1 VSAQLI
7 DAQAWLGSGRP
18 AIVVSVVA
26 AQGST
31 PRTHGT
37 CMIVGE
43 HRVIGTI
50 GGGHLEDTAIRLAR
64 EQLRLSA
71 SSSFEQQ
78 WALGPSLG
86 QCCGGVMRLRFE
98 TLEAQVLARWPESPL
113 RFKVQLY
120 GAGHVGRALVQALL
134 PLPGQVRWVES
145 RSSELDLFLPVLHA
159 HPQRNRVELVLVDD
173 PIAEVPEAAPD
184 AIHLVMTHS
193 HSLDLELVSAI
204 LRLPHAP
211 VCGLIGSQT
220 KKVRFQ
226 RNLERRAISTRRLVC
241 PIGLPGLSGKEPEVI
256 AASVAAQILM
266 GQWPHELTLDDTFA
280 ARTAQEPVS
289 ESR

>member
-1 VSAQLI
+1 
-7 DAQAWLGSGRP
+7 
-18 AIVVSVVA
+18 
-26 AQGST
+26 
-31 PRTHGT
+31 
-37 CMIVGE
+37 MIVGE

-71 SSSFEQQ
+71 SASFERQ

-145 RSSELDLFLPVLHA
+145 RSSELDLFLPALHA
-159 HPQRNRVELVLVDD
+159 HPQRNRVELVLIDD
-173 PIAEVPEAAPD
+173 PIAEVREADTD

-193 HSLDLELVSAI
+193 HALDLELVSAI

-226 RNLERRAISTRRLVC
+226 RNLERRAISTGRLVC

-266 GQWPHELTLDDTFA
+266 GQWPHEYTFDDTFA
-280 ARTAQEPVS
+280 ARTAQEPLS

>member
-1 VSAQLI
+1 MSARLA

-18 AIVVSVVA
+18 AVVVSVVA

-31 PRTHGT
+31 PRAMGT

-43 HRVIGTI
+43 HRVVGTI
-50 GGGHLEDTAIRLAR
+50 GGGHLEDTAIGIAR
-64 EQLRLSA
+64 EHLRLGERP
-71 SSSFEQQ
+71 SFEKQ

-98 TLEAQVLARWPESPL
+98 ALEAQVLGQWPESPA

-145 RSSELDLFLPVLHA
+145 RSSELDLFLPTLHA
-159 HPQRNRVELVLVDD
+159 HPQRDRVELVLVD
-173 PIAEVPEAAPD
+173 EAAPE

-193 HSLDLELVSAI
+193 HALDLELVSAI

-220 KKVRFQ
+220 KKVRFE
-226 RNLERRAISTRRLVC
+226 RHLERRAISTQRLVC
-241 PIGLPGLSGKEPEVI
+241 PIGLPELSGKEPEVI

-266 GQWPHELTLDDTFA
+266 GQWPHEHTLDDTFA
-280 ARTAQEPVS
+280 ARAAQQPLS